1 MAQQI
6 IDIGTSPDS
15 NDGDDLRTAFIKVNE
30 NFTELYG
37 IAANGVTGPTG
48 PRGFDGARGPQG
60 FQGPTGPLGPTGP
73 QGDAG
78 IQGVTGPTGVPG
90 VAVPLSGL
98 PDVNITNLANG
109 SILSYNTTTNKWV
122 ANNEPSLLTI
132 DGGIY

>member
-48 PRGFDGARGPQG
+48 PRGFEGARGPQG
-60 FQGPTGPLGPTGP
+60 FSGATGPVGPTGSVGATG
-73 QGDAG
+73 AR
-78 IQGVTGPTGVPG
+78 GVTGPTGAPG
-90 VAVPLSGL
+90 PVTTISLA
-98 PDVNITNLANG
+98 PDVDITNLSDG
-109 SILSYNTTTNKWV
+109 SILSYNTTTSKWV
-122 ANNEPSLLTI
+122 ANNAPDLLEI